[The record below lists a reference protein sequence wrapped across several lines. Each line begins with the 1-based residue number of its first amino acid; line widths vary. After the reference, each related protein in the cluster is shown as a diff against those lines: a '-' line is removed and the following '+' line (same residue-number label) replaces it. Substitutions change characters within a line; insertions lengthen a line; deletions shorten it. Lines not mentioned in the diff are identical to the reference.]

1 MRPVQTPKATPVIET
16 KDLSFTYEATDHPVL
31 DHVSLSLGKGEF
43 VLLVGPSGCG
53 KSTLLKCFVGLI
65 PQFSRGIFEGTV
77 IVDGL
82 ETSHEKVYKLAEHIG
97 IVFQNP
103 EHNIFSLMVEDELA
117 FGPENLGLTRIDIA
131 ERVERAINWV
141 GIEALRKLG
150 TYSLS
155 GGQKQKVAIASSLAM
170 LPSILAMD
178 EPTTDLDPVS
188 AQEVVSALEE
198 LKKKL
203 AVTIVVVEHELD
215 ELVGIA
221 DRLIV
226 MDRGRIVLDGYPR
239 DILKNHYEQLAK
251 LGLRIPQCTEIARKL
266 SEAGVRL
273 VEFPVTVEE
282 TRRILANALGNHIVT
297 RTVDTAKKTQEALL
311 SNPVIDFRNVS
322 FSYDGKKMV
331 LKDLDLQIHTGEF
344 VAIIGANGS
353 GKSTI
358 AKLTVGLVKPVRGI
372 LTVDGLNTAKTN
384 VKKIAEKVGYVFQ
397 NPESQL
403 FCNTVWDEVAFGLR
417 QKKLDP
423 VEIEAKVQEVLSV
436 VNLLQYKTRHPA
448 TLSRGE
454 KRRLAVGTALPTVP
468 KAFVF
473 DEPTT
478 GQDYKTLHGL
488 LGLVSRLNR
497 EYNTAIIMITHD
509 MEIVPEFASRIVVL
523 SDGKKMLDGP
533 PASVLT
539 EDLDMLVK
547 LRLKPPPVSL
557 ITKDLMS
564 PPAHT
569 IKEFAASLTTLT
581 NRSSSL

>member
-1 MRPVQTPKATPVIET
+1 MRPVQTPKTASVIEI
-16 KDLSFTYEATDHPVL
+16 KDLSFTYEATGHPVL
-31 DHVSLSLGKGEF
+31 DHVNLSLGKGEF

-65 PQFSRGIFEGTV
+65 PQFSRGTFEGTV
-77 IVDGL
+77 LVDGVD
-82 ETSHEKVYKLAEHIG
+82 TSHEKVYKLAEHIG

-117 FGPENLGLTRIDIA
+117 FGPENLGLKRGEIS

-188 AQEVVSALEE
+188 AQEVVAALEE

-226 MDRGRIVLDGYPR
+226 MDRGRVVLDGNPR
-239 DILKNHYEQLAK
+239 DILRDHYEQLAR

-266 SEAGVRL
+266 SEAGVQL
-273 VEFPVTVEE
+273 GEFPVTLEE
-282 TRRILANALGNHIVT
+282 TRRILANVIGNHIVMG
-297 RTVDTAKKTQEALL
+297 TVGTAKMTEPPVGH
-311 SNPVIDFRNVS
+311 PVIDFRNVS
-322 FSYDGKKMV
+322 FGYNSKKMV
-331 LKDLDLQIHTGEF
+331 LKDIDLQIHAGEF

-353 GKSTI
+353 GKSTM
-358 AKLTVGLVKPVRGI
+358 AKLIVGLVKPVRGI
-372 LTVDGLNTAKTN
+372 VTIDGLNTAKTD
-384 VKKIAEKVGYVFQ
+384 VKKIVGKVGYVFQ

-468 KAFVF
+468 RVFVF

-488 LGLVSRLNR
+488 LGLVSRLNI
-497 EYNTAIIMITHD
+497 EYNTAIVMITHD

-533 PASVLT
+533 PASILT
-539 EDLDMLVK
+539 EDLDLLVK

-569 IKEFAASLTTLT
+569 IKEFTASLTNMT
-581 NRSSSL
+581 NRRGSL